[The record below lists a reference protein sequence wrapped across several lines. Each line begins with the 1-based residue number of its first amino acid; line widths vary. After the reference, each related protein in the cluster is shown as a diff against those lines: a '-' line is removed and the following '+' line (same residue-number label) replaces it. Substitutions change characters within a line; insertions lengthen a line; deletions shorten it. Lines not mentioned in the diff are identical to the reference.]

1 MDTELKIN
9 GLNQVYGVVDKE
21 VTEIVIP
28 NTVVSIKPN
37 SFKGCKKLKTVKIPD
52 SVNTI
57 GSSAFEGCSSLKE
70 IVLPLNLSIIDANV
84 FTGCT
89 SLRKVYIKDYVDKI
103 ALTAFI
109 DCKRVEE
116 FVVSEDNYKFC
127 SVDGSIYNRNKNILY
142 RVPAKTKQ
150 INFAINKKVKK
161 IEATAFRGCTT
172 IETVTFPEKE
182 TVLRRSVFE
191 GCKSLKEISLPDTIF
206 QVEDSVFSG
215 CSSLKEIK
223 LPDNVTYLPYYC
235 FKDCT
240 SLEKIE
246 FPSNFWGI
254 QDTAFQGCTSLKNV
268 FLPASTCVINNS
280 AFAGCKSLER
290 VDISP
295 DNSKLAS
302 VDGIVYSKDMSKIVL
317 YPSAHLQDCYT
328 IPDSVNHLHSD
339 LFDNCKNLRE
349 IHIHDFIS
357 IESKAFRDCSSLV
370 AIHISVHNLAH
381 APIDKNAFFGVD
393 KKKCILYVPQRL
405 SSDYRKHPAFSAFD
419 VIEEDIP
426 KDGDHSDLEMV
437 EFSPDGKTLISVKD
451 YCKPYIISFDIP
463 NGITTI
469 GDHAFANC
477 VSLEHVSFPD
487 TLETIQVGA
496 FSRCRNLKQLSL
508 PNSLREIQNYAFAEC
523 GSITPNFLPEGVR
536 RLRYNIIDKA
546 TISEVYIPSSVK
558 RIDTE
563 TFKGCAQLSEIVVSP
578 DNPYFT
584 SIEGVLY
591 NKDMTEL
598 ISVPQSTKIIDFKI
612 PDSVLTVSE
621 NAFHKCT
628 GIKSICLNDAVESF
642 PVSIFTNYLINL
654 DSITVGG
661 ESKLY
666 QVKDGVLFSKDGQ
679 ELVKMLRKAQVQDYV
694 IPDGVKKIHDHAFK
708 GCGKLQTITIPQ
720 SVSEIGHSIFDGC
733 KGITTLKL
741 LCALSDL
748 YWYTFTELDK
758 KKCKVYVPEKSFR
771 YGFRGS
777 AIENF
782 DVYSLKEL
790 EAGDDPDSEVIVEI
804 SVDEKGYALKL
815 GKKTKITGDF
825 HLEDIET
832 ISPRIYDYID
842 VSEATFGSQMEEW
855 SQFLGMSHSGPVY
868 GNSGIRKVD
877 ILLRFISNV
886 KVATLVLPDDVQRRH
901 INAAKNNKYI
911 RQLIVRDSCKL
922 FSYVDGKLMNKKK
935 TLIVFESKRR
945 EQ

>member
-9 GLNQVYGVVDKE
+9 GSNQVYGVVDTE

-28 NTVVSIKPN
+28 DGVRVIKPN
-37 SFKGCKKLKTVKIPD
+37 SFKGCKNLKTVKIPD
-52 SVNTI
+52 CVDTI
-57 GSSAFEGCSSLKE
+57 GSNAFEGCSSLKE
-70 IVLPLNLSIIDANV
+70 IVLPQNLGEIGANV

-109 DCKRVEE
+109 DCKRIEE

-150 INFAINKKVKK
+150 KNFVINKKVKK
-161 IEATAFRGCTT
+161 VEATAFLGCTT
-172 IETVTFPEKE
+172 IETINFPEKE

-191 GCKSLKEISLPDTIF
+191 GCKSLREIYLPDTIC

-223 LPDNVTYLPYYC
+223 IPDNVTYLPYYC

-246 FPSNFWGI
+246 FPSKFWGI
-254 QDTAFQGCTSLKNV
+254 QDTAFQGCISLKNV
-268 FLPASTCVINNS
+268 SLPASTCVINNS

-295 DNSKLAS
+295 DNSKFAS
-302 VDGIVYSKDMSKIVL
+302 VDGIVYSKDLSKIVL
-317 YPSAHLQDCYT
+317 YPSAHPQDCYT
-328 IPDSVNHLHSD
+328 IPNSVNHLRSG
-339 LFDNCKNLRE
+339 LFYNCINLRD
-349 IHIHDFIS
+349 IHIHDYVS
-357 IESKAFRDCSSLV
+357 LESKTFLNCSSLCT
-370 AIHISVHNLAH
+370 IHMGVYRLAN
-381 APIDKNAFFGVD
+381 APIDKDAFYGVD
-393 KKKCILYVPQRL
+393 KKSCVLYVPQGL
-405 SSDYRKHPAFSAFD
+405 ADDYRRHPAFSSFEN
-419 VIEEDIP
+419 IQEEALQENNMAELD
-426 KDGDHSDLEMV
+426 MV
-437 EFSPDGKTLISVKD
+437 ELGSDGKTLISVKEQF
-451 YCKPYIISFDIP
+451 KPYITHFDIP
-463 NGITTI
+463 SGVTTI
-469 GDHAFANC
+469 GKHAFEDC
-477 VSLEHVSFPD
+477 YSLEHILFPE

-496 FSRCRNLKQLSL
+496 FRRCRSLKDLSL
-508 PNSLREIQNYAFAEC
+508 PSSLREIQNFAFAEC
-523 GSITPNFLPEGVR
+523 SSVTSKFLPEGVR
-536 RLRYNIIDKA
+536 RLGYGIIEKVSV
-546 TISEVYIPSSVK
+546 SEIFIPSSVK
-558 RIDTE
+558 RIDPNA
-563 TFKGCAQLSEIVVSP
+563 FRGCGQLSEIIV
-578 DNPYFT
+578 DQANPYFA
-584 SIEGVLY
+584 SLEGSLY

-598 ISVPQSTKIIDFKI
+598 ICVPYNTNIKDFKI
-612 PDSVLTVSE
+612 PDSVLSVSKD
-621 NAFHKCT
+621 AFHKCA
-628 GIKSICLNDAVESF
+628 GIKSISLNNAIESF
-642 PVSIFTNYLINL
+642 PVDIFSGDLVNL

-666 QVKDGVLFSKDGQ
+666 QVKDGVLFSKDGL
-679 ELVKMLRKAQVQDYV
+679 ELVKMFRKAQVQDYI

-758 KKCKVYVPEKSFR
+758 KKCKVYVPEMSFR

-790 EAGDDPDSEVIVEI
+790 EAGDDPDSEVIVEV

-832 ISPRIYDYID
+832 ISSRIYDYLD

-868 GNSGIRKVD
+868 GNSGIREVD
-877 ILLRFISNV
+877 ILLRFISSV

-935 TLIVFESKRR
+935 TLTVFESKRR
-945 EQ
+945 E